1 MTASDRLV
9 QQVLTMDQ
17 EAFAARVVAQFLPA
31 LREELSGLT
40 LHPDPL
46 VTDALSVLVIGS
58 ISELLQALALDVE
71 VDGPEGDPILSS
83 FAMTIDHLEAARPM
97 LAGIDAETGRTLTPE
112 EAEVDRVRGLA
123 ILDTI
128 IGAFRTSFGRPA
140 PPEDD
145 ET

>member
-9 QQVLTMDQ
+9 QQVLAMDQ
-17 EAFAARVVAQFLPA
+17 EAFAARVVAQYLPA
-31 LREELSGLT
+31 LREELSGLS
-40 LHPDPL
+40 LHEDPL

-71 VDGPEGDPILSS
+71 VAGPEGDPILAS
-83 FAMTIDHLEAARPM
+83 FAMTIDHLEAARPL
-97 LAGIDAETGRTLTPE
+97 LAGVTAGGQVLTPE

-128 IGAFRTSFGRPA
+128 IGAFRSSFGGG
-140 PPEDD
+140 
-145 ET
+145 T

>member
-9 QQVLTMDQ
+9 QQVLAMDQ
-17 EAFAARVVAQFLPA
+17 EAFAARVVAQYLPA
-31 LREELSGLT
+31 LREELSGLS
-40 LHPDPL
+40 LHEDPL

-71 VDGPEGDPILSS
+71 VAGPEGDPILAS
-83 FAMTIDHLEAARPM
+83 FGMTIDHLEAARPL
-97 LAGIDAETGRTLTPE
+97 LAGEGLTPE

-128 IGAFRTSFGRPA
+128 IGAFRSSFGGG
-140 PPEDD
+140 
-145 ET
+145 T